1 MTADA
6 ATPPP
11 APDARLRRFATL
23 ALSACAATA
32 VLAALQAF
40 LWPGSTRVCGL
51 FILLA
56 AAAAVLNLARTLP
69 AQNVIA
75 AAVLI
80 ALMSGIAEII
90 NARLHIP
97 FGARTYTDALGPQL
111 LGLPCVVPFIWIA
124 AILNSR
130 GVARLILRPWRK
142 TSKYG
147 LWVIGLTCALTVIFD
162 FNLEPFAAA
171 ANSWWIW
178 QMPKSVPAWQ
188 TTPWVNFLAWTVVT
202 LLILVIITPWLINKQ
217 QRSRSAPPDFHPLLL
232 WLLLN
237 LLPAAGDAAHRLWL
251 PAVLALILTGTVTTS
266 AVRNAKW

>member
-6 ATPPP
+6 ATPPQP
-11 APDARLRRFATL
+11 ADARLRRVAMFAL
-23 ALSACAATA
+23 VACAAIALLA
-32 VLAALQAF
+32 VLQAF
-40 LWPGSTRVCGL
+40 LWPNSMWACGL

-56 AAAAVLNLARTLP
+56 AAATLLNLTRALP
-69 AQNVIA
+69 AQNIIA

-80 ALMSGIAEII
+80 AFMSGIAEAI

-97 FGARTYTDALGPQL
+97 FGARTFSESLDPRL
-111 LGLPCVVPFIWIA
+111 LGVAWPVPFIWIA

-147 LWVIGLTCALTVIFD
+147 LWVIGLACALTVVFD
-162 FNLEPFAAA
+162 FNLEPFAA

-188 TTPWVNFLAWTVVT
+188 TAPWINFPAWAVVA
-202 LLILVIITPWLINKQ
+202 LLILAFTTPWLINKQ
-217 QRSRSAPPDFHPLLL
+217 QRPRSAPPDFHPLTL

-251 PAVLALILTGTVTTS
+251 PAALAFLLTGAITTL